1 MWLMTDLC
9 WSDHCCD
16 EQKMSDLE
24 ALTHPSSCLG
34 GWRGEE
40 QCAGVRGFWRMHR
53 RPQLLTNSTSCCCPA
68 QPLRS
73 PVTSLLM
80 KERSQVLLL
89 QPMKPDV
96 MLYRKAVQAAGW
108 RPVTQMPLVLWSILS
123 LPRRKNLNVRAVKR
137 ITLYF
142 LPSDNKYRLSN
153 ILAGDRWAFPVLHPS
168 FVQPI

>member
-1 MWLMTDLC
+1 
-9 WSDHCCD
+9 
-16 EQKMSDLE
+16 
-24 ALTHPSSCLG
+24 
-34 GWRGEE
+34 
-40 QCAGVRGFWRMHR
+40 
-53 RPQLLTNSTSCCCPA
+53 
-68 QPLRS
+68 
-73 PVTSLLM
+73 M

-89 QPMKPDV
+89 QPMKSDV

-108 RPVTQMPLVLWSILS
+108 SPVTQTPLVLWSTLS

-153 ILAGDRWAFPVLHPS
+153 ILVEARWTFPVLRPS